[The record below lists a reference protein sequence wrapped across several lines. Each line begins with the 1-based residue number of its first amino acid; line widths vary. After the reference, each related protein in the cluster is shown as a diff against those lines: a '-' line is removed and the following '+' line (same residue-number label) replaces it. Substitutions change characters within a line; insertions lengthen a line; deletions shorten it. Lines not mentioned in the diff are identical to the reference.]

1 MRTKGFFKRAA
12 CVALSAGAMTTGLIL
27 ASPTTSGASTPTS
40 ATWAELPMATPNF
53 ILPYYPAQLCTVNN
67 IEQFQF
73 LMYRPLYFFGQGST
87 PNLNTSLSLAD
98 APTYSGG
105 GSTVTVNLKNYK
117 WSNGESLTGQD
128 VQFFMNLYHAQPSEF
143 CGYVKGLFPDDVTNV
158 THTANTVTFTFNKAY
173 NQHWI
178 LYNELSQITPM
189 PMAWDVT
196 SAGAAPGSGGCSSAA
211 YGTGDAACTSVY
223 TFLANAAGFN
233 PNNPSAANNSLSTYA
248 TNPLWQVVDGPWKL
262 SAFNPDGQAT
272 FVPNPTYSG
281 PIKPTLKHFTE
292 LPYTAD
298 SAEFNAL
305 VGGNLSVGYVPINDL
320 SGSTSSPYTAGP
332 NNPRLSSTYELSPEI
347 TFAINYFPENFS
359 SNANGGVTAKIFSQL
374 YIRQAMQDLI
384 DQPLYI
390 KKIFKGYATPT
401 YGPVPVSPPN
411 SYSSSL
417 EKSNP
422 FPYDPAKAKALLV
435 DNGWKVVPNGTDTC
449 SKPGTATGDCGAGI
463 PAGTP
468 LKFEEQYATGTETT
482 TEEITAMKASW
493 ATEGIDVQLNGASF
507 NTVTSNAIACPSG
520 CSWQMQEW
528 DAGWTFAPDYYPS
541 GEDLFELG
549 SEANYGDYDNAK
561 NQSLITAT
569 IDTNESLTTWENYL
583 ATQLPD
589 IFQPN
594 QAYQITEYNKDLT
607 GVTPQNVFTGI
618 EPEDW
623 RWK

>member
-1 MRTKGFFKRAA
+1 
-12 CVALSAGAMTTGLIL
+12 MTTGLIL